1 MGPKLAAQRCAAALC
16 ASGAKPMAVAA
27 IVRNHA
33 LCFPVVDLVA
43 GLGSGPPM
51 KMKPQPLLFP
61 RL

>member
-1 MGPKLAAQRCAAALC
+1 MGPKLAAQRRAAALC
-16 ASGAKPMAVAA
+16 DCGAKPMAVAA